1 MDYAALAATTHFVE
15 RSVKIYNFCSNKS
28 RSEERVSQLAICYNI
43 THDVNQLT
51 KEIMIE
57 EKKKRGQ
64 HYKDE
69 SCVKAVGKAK
79 NKTLLQNVLERH
91 NKIELVLKKHPELMS
106 IYKDIVD
113 TISFDQA
120 SSFKLERQNE
130 RFNQEVDAMK
140 KTRKPNKIEKEKGVE
155 FTPAVMGK
163 VRFFDAK
170 KNHEDGIKAE
180 LMVRGFTDFSSLPNI
195 TACKN
200 KLKEM
205 MVARGETEKNNIKEI
220 KHFPILSTY
229 DWSVAIEIE

>member
-15 RSVKIYNFCSNKS
+15 RSVKIYYFCSNKS

-91 NKIELVLKKHPELMS
+91 NKIELVLK
-106 IYKDIVD
+106 
-113 TISFDQA
+113 
-120 SSFKLERQNE
+120 
-130 RFNQEVDAMK
+130 
-140 KTRKPNKIEKEKGVE
+140 
-155 FTPAVMGK
+155 
-163 VRFFDAK
+163 
-170 KNHEDGIKAE
+170 
-180 LMVRGFTDFSSLPNI
+180 GF
-195 TACKN
+195 
-200 KLKEM
+200 
-205 MVARGETEKNNIKEI
+205 
-220 KHFPILSTY
+220 
-229 DWSVAIEIE
+229 